1 MRSGRAAVLCAPA
14 NAAVYWDDDKENV
27 KLPAGAIQIRVGGHI
42 MRSLYDDLSEK
53 LKQDPRLTK
62 RGGARFD
69 MSLLL
74 FNFRDD
80 LHGLWLAA
88 DRYLQSRSEDD
99 LDHLHSAVERLRP
112 VFGESSGDRSC

>member
-1 MRSGRAAVLCAPA
+1 
-14 NAAVYWDDDKENV
+14 
-27 KLPAGAIQIRVGGHI
+27 

-74 FNFRDD
+74 FNSRDD
-80 LHGLWLAA
+80 LHELWLAA
-88 DRYLQSRSEDD
+88 DRYLRSRGDDD
-99 LDHLHSAVERLRP
+99 LDHLHSAVEKLRP
-112 VFGESSGDRSC
+112 IFGEPHGYARFRS

>member
-1 MRSGRAAVLCAPA
+1 
-14 NAAVYWDDDKENV
+14 
-27 KLPAGAIQIRVGGHI
+27 

-74 FNFRDD
+74 FNSRDD
-80 LHGLWLAA
+80 LHELCWLLI
-88 DRYLQSRSEDD
+88 DICDHGGTTIWTTCTVRSRSYGPYLAKAPEII
-99 LDHLHSAVERLRP
+99 HVRL
-112 VFGESSGDRSC
+112 GKADASCR

>member
-1 MRSGRAAVLCAPA
+1 
-14 NAAVYWDDDKENV
+14 
-27 KLPAGAIQIRVGGHI
+27 

-80 LHGLWLAA
+80 LHELWLAA
-88 DRYLQSRSEDD
+88 DRYLQSRGGDD
-99 LDHLHSAVERLRP
+99 LDHLYSAVEKLRP
-112 VFGESSGDRSC
+112 VFGERSGDRSC